1 MLLNSSEQIETES
14 DPLLWERIFSLCV
27 QRGWDIGRLAREAK
41 VSRTTLHH
49 WQQGKTTR
57 PRNLTIFKLAEAL
70 QVDPASL
77 LGGVTATAPVAVPAI
92 FSSSPAMQQGEQA
105 ACRDLEDQARL
116 FDRQTNWAIQSV
128 CEQVPSLF
136 EDWDESQWDELF
148 SSFGTGGE
156 MNEAGIRQEATA
168 INARKETVYQL
179 QIVLETHLAEAA
191 RGVIRALYESIQCDD
206 RSSPSD
212 KTRSD

>member
-1 MLLNSSEQIETES
+1 MLNSSEQFETES

-27 QRGWDIGRLAREAK
+27 QRGWDIGRLAREAN

-57 PRNLTIFKLAEAL
+57 PRNLTIYKLAAAL

-77 LGGVTATAPVAVPAI
+77 LGGVTAPAPVTAAVPASLPAV
-92 FSSSPAMQQGEQA
+92 FTSSQVAEGERA
-105 ACRDLEDQARL
+105 GCRDLEDQARL

-128 CEQVPSLF
+128 CEQTPSLF
-136 EDWDESQWDELF
+136 EEWDESQWDELF

-156 MNEAGIRQEATA
+156 MNEEGIRQEAAA

-191 RGVIRALYESIQCDD
+191 RGVIRALYESIQCDEN
-206 RSSPSD
+206 R
-212 KTRSD
+212 R

>member
-1 MLLNSSEQIETES
+1 MLNSSEQFETES

-27 QRGWDIGRLAREAK
+27 QRGWDIGRLAREAN

-57 PRNLTIFKLAEAL
+57 PRNLTIYKLAEAL

-77 LGGVTATAPVAVPAI
+77 LGGVTAPTPVTAAVPASLPAV
-92 FSSSPAMQQGEQA
+92 FASSQVSEGERA
-105 ACRDLEDQARL
+105 GCRDLEDQARL

-128 CEQVPSLF
+128 CEQTPSLF
-136 EDWDESQWDELF
+136 EEWDESQWDELF

-156 MNEAGIRQEATA
+156 MNEEGIRQEAAA

-191 RGVIRALYESIQCDD
+191 RGVIRALYESIQCDEN
-206 RSSPSD
+206 R
-212 KTRSD
+212 R

>member
-14 DPLLWERIFSLCV
+14 EPLLWERIFSLCV

-57 PRNLTIFKLAEAL
+57 PRNLTIYKLAEAL

-77 LGGVTATAPVAVPAI
+77 LGGVTAAAPVSVPAV
-92 FSSSPAMQQGEQA
+92 FSSSQVTEGEQA
-105 ACRDLEDQARL
+105 VCRDLENQARL
-116 FDRQTNWAIQSV
+116 FDRQTNWTIQSV
-128 CEQVPSLF
+128 CEQEPSLF

-156 MNEAGIRQEATA
+156 MNEAGIRQEAAA

-191 RGVIRALYESIQCDD
+191 RGVIRALYESIQCDES
-206 RSSPSD
+206 SSPSE
-212 KTRSD
+212 